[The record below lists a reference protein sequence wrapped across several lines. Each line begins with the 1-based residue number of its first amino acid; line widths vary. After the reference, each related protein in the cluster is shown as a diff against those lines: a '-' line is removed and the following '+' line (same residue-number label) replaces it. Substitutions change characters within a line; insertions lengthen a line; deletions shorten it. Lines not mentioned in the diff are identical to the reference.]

1 MIFIVYYML
10 AYALLTGFFLIERYV
25 RRGKD
30 TKNMNRT
37 KHDKGSTTLI
47 SIAMGTAFII
57 IPLSPLFNYL
67 GFGLVFNIWI
77 GTAGI
82 LFGVLGL
89 FIRYLAF
96 TTLGRF
102 FFRTLREADAHIL
115 VTNGIYQYIRHPG
128 YLSDILIFIGCS
140 LAMGNLLPIV
150 AVPFLFV
157 IAYSYRIHAEE
168 KMLIGIFGEAYR
180 IYQKRSKRLI
190 PFIY

>member
-1 MIFIVYYML
+1 MIYAVFYML
-10 AYALLTGFFLIERYV
+10 AYALLAGFFLMECFV
-25 RRGKD
+25 RCGKD

-47 SIAMGTAFII
+47 SLAMGIAFII

-67 GFGLVFNIWI
+67 DFGVVFNIWI
-77 GTAGI
+77 GAAGI
-82 LFGVLGL
+82 LFGISGL
-89 FIRYLAF
+89 FIRYFAF

-102 FFRTLREADAHIL
+102 FSRILREADAHNL

-128 YLSDILIFIGCS
+128 YLSDILIFIGGS

-150 AVPFLFV
+150 AVPVLFA
-157 IAYSYRIHAEE
+157 IAYAYRIHVEE

-180 IYQKRSKRLI
+180 AYQKRSKRLI